1 MKFKE
6 LIKYIEENKEKQFDE
21 IIKNNENVIKEID
34 TKSAKKN

>member
-34 TKSAKKN
+34 TKSAKEN

>member
-6 LIKYIEENKEKQFDE
+6 LIKYKEENKEKQFDE

-34 TKSAKKN
+34 TKSDKKN